1 MIAVYTVLAVE
12 LHRLIPYRL
21 LQRKVGILRE
31 RELNI
36 NILITITDG
45 KEKKGKERKGK
56 ERGRDGEGR
65 KGKGKER
72 KGKEGEGI
80 EGKVRRGKDRIG
92 ENIG

>member
-31 RELNI
+31 REQNI

-45 KEKKGKERKGK
+45 KEKKRKERKGKERKGK
-56 ERGRDGEGR
+56 ER
-65 KGKGKER
+65 KGKERRGVGTERVGKERERKGKER
-72 KGKEGEGI
+72 KERE
-80 EGKVRRGKDRIG
+80 
-92 ENIG
+92 